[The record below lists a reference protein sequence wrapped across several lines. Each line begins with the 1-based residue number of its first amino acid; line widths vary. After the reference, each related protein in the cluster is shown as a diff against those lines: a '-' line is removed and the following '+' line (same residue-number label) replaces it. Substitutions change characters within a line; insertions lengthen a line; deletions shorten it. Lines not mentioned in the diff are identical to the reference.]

1 MPEPGL
7 RPSTRITRLHRYH
20 EPLRLPRRPKTD
32 HFRSPQLMVA
42 IHHRHGSHT
51 LPQRPCAHAD
61 STTPAGE
68 GGFSGRLLLH
78 PPTAFPLWQES
89 RLQRLNFRGLFR
101 VHVPFGL
108 RTCTLVSPRT
118 SPEASAGRSLASTAP
133 VATGRTDN
141 SPDGTCTRWPLRP
154 RRPLRD
160 LTSTHVRPPFVS
172 HCHVLVGQRRGQ
184 RPEPGCWSL

>member
-7 RPSTRITRLHRYH
+7 RPSTGITRLPRYH
-20 EPLRLPRRPKTD
+20 GPLRLPQRPEAG
-32 HFRSPQLMVA
+32 HFSPPQLVA
-42 IHHRHGSHT
+42 ATHHRHGSHT
-51 LPQRPCAHAD
+51 LPQRPSAHAD
-61 STTPAGE
+61 PTTPAGE
-68 GGFSGRLLLH
+68 GGFFGRLLPH

-141 SPDGTCTRWPLRP
+141 SPDGTCTRWPSRP
-154 RRPLRD
+154 RKSPRNLR
-160 LTSTHVRPPFVS
+160 LSSRQTSLRVALPPAS
-172 HCHVLVGQRRGQ
+172 RGIAI
-184 RPEPGCWSL
+184 PGVFINL